1 MCVCVCVFNVVVWS
15 AAMSCVCNVVCVI
28 GWCSAYMT
36 SIIGFLRLKST
47 SFVCLFF

>member
-15 AAMSCVCNVVCVI
+15 GALSWVCNVVCV

-36 SIIGFLRLKST
+36 SIIGFVRLNST
-47 SFVCLFF
+47 SFICLFF